1 MQIVIIRKMKA
12 TPSIGESPLRNG
24 MAAQPPGVRAPA
36 RAIDSSTLL
45 AGAPA
50 VTIRHNGAFYRL
62 AATRA
67 GKLILTK

>member
-1 MQIVIIRKMKA
+1 MKT
-12 TPSIGESPLRNG
+12 TPSLSESGARSG
-24 MAAQPPGVRAPA
+24 MTALPQSTRAPA

-50 VTIRHNGAFYRL
+50 VTISHNGAFYRL

>member
-1 MQIVIIRKMKA
+1 MTALPQR
-12 TPSIGESPLRNG
+12 T
-24 MAAQPPGVRAPA
+24 RAPA

-50 VTIRHNGAFYRL
+50 VTISHNGAFYRL